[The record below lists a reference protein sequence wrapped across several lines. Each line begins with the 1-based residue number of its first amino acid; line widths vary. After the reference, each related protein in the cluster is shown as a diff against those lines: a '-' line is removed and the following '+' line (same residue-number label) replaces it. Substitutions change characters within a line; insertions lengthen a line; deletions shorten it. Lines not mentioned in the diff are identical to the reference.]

1 MHGGIEFKFLSS
13 TAVWLYNLIEKVTPG
28 IHSGDE
34 FGDDTSIWVPYKS
47 NLHIAAD
54 KLNPENVQDCSG
66 LKLRLTML
74 CPW

>member
-34 FGDDTSIWVPYKS
+34 FGDDTS
-47 NLHIAAD
+47 NLGSLKI
-54 KLNPENVQDCSG
+54 KLAYS
-66 LKLRLTML
+66 
-74 CPW
+74 W